1 MARMLQNRPADNEPE
16 ANVMASSS
24 GRKSPWVLV
33 ALAAVVIIGW
43 LAINIIGG
51 SSTVR

>member
-1 MARMLQNRPADNEPE
+1 
-16 ANVMASSS
+16 MASSS

-43 LAINIIGG
+43 LAINILGG
-51 SSTVR
+51 SSAGPLTPPRSLPRACAAAS

>member
-1 MARMLQNRPADNEPE
+1 MARMLHRRPGHFRDGG
-16 ANVMASSS
+16 NVMAGRS

-33 ALAAVVIIGW
+33 ALAAVVIVGW

-51 SSTVR
+51 AAAAR